1 LAFILA
7 RQKKDLYQNLCGV
20 KLDTKHSL
28 PNQLHKTKEEK
39 EMRKSILFFVSLLMA
54 LSLVLVACAPPA
66 PEIIEKTVEVEVP
79 VEVEVTVEVPVPV
92 EVTPIVEEDPTALP
106 RNETMY
112 FNGQQWGPVVG
123 WNPYSSSNNNAMAV
137 SQGDNAR
144 VIMFETP
151 YLYNMLDGQQ
161 YPLLA
166 DGDYTWNDA
175 HTEITFKLKD
185 AAKWSDG
192 TPVTAEDVAYT
203 WATHVK
209 YNTPTGAGNK
219 DYIDTIEAVDAQT
232 VVVKA
237 KLDADGKAL
246 NPLLVAAYVSSNY
259 VIQKAW
265 TETLEER
272 TGGDATAFLADTAED
287 VVYSGPY
294 HGFFNDDTKVIY
306 IRDDNYWGQ
315 DASMWGKLPAPKYL
329 AHTIFKD
336 NAAGSV
342 ALAKGEVDVSQQF
355 NSNIQLLWLNYGLPI
370 STYLPEAPYGIG
382 ASLPTAFYNL
392 NSPGLDQV
400 AVRKAIAIAVDYPTI
415 IANAMTNQSATFDQV
430 PRSLMNPT
438 PGEQAMYDHDAVADL
453 QWAGNDI
460 EGAKKLLDDAGIV
473 DSDGDGWR
481 EYNGQ
486 KLSYI
491 ATCPN
496 GWSDWQAAIEVV
508 AAAGAKIGIEISSNY
523 PEWSVYQT
531 VVTKSDAPLPEGYDI
546 FMMWSAGAG
555 PTMPWGRVRNMLSS
569 EWVGMASNWNGN
581 WGQYSNPDADALIQ
595 AIPGETDPAK
605 LKEMYTELVRIYLTD
620 IPSFTLMY
628 RPDLFHAVNETVWT
642 NFPHQDDGTDPPV
655 PPMVCTDGW
664 GIACLYNVTLVE

>member
-1 LAFILA
+1 MKRYIGTLF
-7 RQKKDLYQNLCGV
+7 
-20 KLDTKHSL
+20 
-28 PNQLHKTKEEK
+28 
-39 EMRKSILFFVSLLMA
+39 SILMLLG
-54 LSLVLVACAPPA
+54 LSLSACAPSTPQVV
-66 PEIIEKTVEVEVP
+66 TVEVERIVEQTVEVEKI
-79 VEVEVTVEVPVPV
+79 VEVEVTPVP
-92 EVTPIVEEDPTALP
+92 EAKEGTLP
-106 RNETMY
+106 RAETMY

-123 WNPYSSSNNNAMAV
+123 WNPYSSSNNNAMAI
-137 SQGDNAR
+137 SQGDSAR
-144 VIMFETP
+144 VTMFETP
-151 YLYNMLDGQQ
+151 YLYNMLDGEQ

-166 DGDYTWNDA
+166 DGDYTWNDDM
-175 HTEITFKLKD
+175 TEITFKLKE
-185 AAKWSDG
+185 AAHWSDG

-209 YNTPTGAGNK
+209 YNTATGAGNK
-219 DYIDTIEAVDAQT
+219 DYIDTIEAVDDRT

-237 KLDADGKAL
+237 MLDDEGNAI
-246 NPLLVAAYVSSNY
+246 NPLLVAAYVSTNY

-272 TGGDATAFLADTAED
+272 VGGDATAFLADTGED

-294 HGFFNDDTKVIY
+294 HKFFTDDTKVVLV
-306 IRDDNYWGQ
+306 RDDNYWGQ

-329 AHTIFKD
+329 AHAIFKD

-382 ASLPTAFYNL
+382 ASLPAAFYNL
-392 NSPGLDQV
+392 TSYGLDQL

-438 PGEQAMYDHDAVADL
+438 PGEQAMYDHEAVVDL

-460 EGAKKLLDDAGIV
+460 EGAKALLDEAGIV
-473 DSDGDGWR
+473 DTDGDGWR

-508 AAAGAKIGIEISSNY
+508 AAAGKKIGIDITTNY

-555 PTMPWGRVRNMLSS
+555 PTMPWGRIRNLLSC
-569 EWVGMASNWNGN
+569 EWVGMANNWSGN
-581 WGQYSNPDADALIQ
+581 WGQYCNPEVDALIQ
-595 AIPGETDPAK
+595 AIPGETDPDK
-605 LKEMYTELVRIYLTD
+605 LKEIYTELVRIYLTD

-628 RPDLFHAVNETVWT
+628 RPQSFHAVNETVWT
-642 NFPHQDDGTDPPV
+642 NFPHQDDGTEPPV
-655 PPMVCTDGW
+655 PPMDCTDGW
-664 GIACLYNVTLVE
+664 GIACLYNVTLVNP